1 MTYVGAKANQVSRLD
16 LFVEITKA
24 LELETSVSEEKNTVV
39 VDVSK
44 EQIELK
50 VIFGDFKKV
59 RIWKKFAFAPAN
71 IMEEYRRAEE
81 LLKPLAHAFS
91 MEWKIAKKK
100 VAFKWPL
107 ETQTDQNFLLEIVL
121 ENLEKDP
128 EYLRELLADR
138 SRNYFVRKSLPFMIN
153 DWPEFTKQRSNALLK
168 LLDEA
173 GKQQ

>member
-1 MTYVGAKANQVSRLD
+1 MGTKANQVYRLE
-16 LFVEITKA
+16 LFIELAKV
-24 LELETSVSEEKNTVV
+24 LELETSVTEENNALS

-44 EQIELK
+44 DQISLK

-71 IMEEYRRAEE
+71 IMEEYRKAEE

-91 MEWKIAKKK
+91 IEWHVVKKKIAM
-100 VAFKWPL
+100 KWPIESL
-107 ETQTDQNFLLEIVL
+107 TDQNFLLEIVL

-128 EYLRELLADR
+128 EYLKDLLTDR
-138 SRNYFVRKSLPFMIN
+138 NRNYFVRKSLPYMIN
-153 DWPEFTKQRSNALLK
+153 DWPEFTKQKSSKLLK

-173 GKQQ
+173 GNA